1 MPRAISR
8 PSARSDSPRR
18 ERWRATGGPRLSRS
32 GLVTCLSSALIGVAC
47 SGSISSD
54 GSDEPSDGEPG
65 ASPASEPPAGLT
77 ARAERVARAS
87 ETGDPFRGGRLY
99 DNFYTENGRV
109 AFQPDDAESPALDGE
124 GGPLGDGTLRDGAGD
139 VLDNSLG
146 HGYRMKN
153 FFGWDLRGQDGVY
166 GPRYQDKS
174 YVAPINLIADDLTRQ
189 SVAQLLAEGAAGLPA
204 YGDVMPEDDLGDVV
218 ALIMAVREHDLP
230 RPDDIWELDAS
241 APNGYV
247 LLPGGSAS
255 AGHRAIES
263 SCGGCHGADG
273 TAILFDDGEF
283 SLGSLARG
291 SAYEVWFKIIAGNP
305 GTIMGSQVPAD
316 EPWATQAQL
325 VLDVLAALCDQQEY
339 PRGTATEPDVASGDP
354 RCAGYLR

>member
-1 MPRAISR
+1 MPRAIPRTPAR
-8 PSARSDSPRR
+8 PNHTRR
-18 ERWRATGGPRLSRS
+18 ERWRAAAGARPS
-32 GLVTCLSSALIGVAC
+32 GVTCLSAALLSLAC

-54 GSDEPSDGEPG
+54 EADGS
-65 ASPASEPPAGLT
+65 
-77 ARAERVARAS
+77 ARAEPAAPQAGELPSGLSARAQRVARVS

-99 DNFYTENGRV
+99 DNFYTENERV
-109 AFQPDDAESPALDGE
+109 GFRPDDAESAALDGD
-124 GGPLGDGTLRDGAGD
+124 GGPLGDGTLRDGAGE

-146 HGYRMKN
+146 HAYRMKN

-166 GPRYQDKS
+166 GPRYQDKA
-174 YVAPINLIADDLTRQ
+174 YVAPVNLIAGDLTRE
-189 SVAQLLAEGAAGLPA
+189 SVAQLLVEGAVGTPA
-204 YGDVMPEDDLGDVV
+204 YGDVMFEDDLGDVV

-247 LLPGGSAS
+247 LLPGGSAA
-255 AGHRAIES
+255 AGHRAIGS

-283 SLGSLARG
+283 SLGSLSRG

-305 GTIMGSQVPAD
+305 GTVMGSQVPAGA
-316 EPWATQAQL
+316 PWATQAQL

-339 PRGTATEPDVASGDP
+339 PRGAATEPDVAASDP

>member
-1 MPRAISR
+1 MPRAISHT
-8 PSARSDSPRR
+8 SSRSDSPRR
-18 ERWRATGGPRLSRS
+18 DRRATGGPRLSSS
-32 GLVTCLSSALIGVAC
+32 GLVACLGSALLSAAC

-54 GSDEPSDGEPG
+54 GSDGAPG
-65 ASPASEPPAGLT
+65 TSNEPPAGLS
-77 ARAERVARAS
+77 ARAARVALAS

-99 DNFYTENGRV
+99 DNFYTENTRV
-109 AFQPDDAESPALDGE
+109 AFQPDDADSSALDGE
-124 GGPLGDGTLRDGAGD
+124 GGPLDDGTLRDGAGE

-166 GPRYQDKS
+166 GPQYQDKS
-174 YVAPINLIADDLTRQ
+174 YVANVNLIGDELTRE
-189 SVAQLLAEGAAGLPA
+189 SVAQLLSEGAAGTPA

-247 LLPGGSAS
+247 LLPGGSTA
-255 AGHRAIES
+255 AGHQAIES

-291 SAYEVWFKIIAGNP
+291 SGYEVWFKIIAGNP

-325 VLDVLAALCDQQEY
+325 VLDVLAALCDQQQY
-339 PRGTATEPDVASGDP
+339 PRGAATEPDVTSGDP